1 MEFDNFGVC
10 MDYTAIT
17 EAVSDEQPCGP
28 DLLAIGDFEFDN
40 ATLLIE
46 DLFPSRFLSEG
57 KPFDR
62 KAIKIEPH
70 VETLHGLLE
79 RSRDLRLIA
88 LEARLQALCGTMKGY
103 SDCLQGAA
111 ALLSEQ
117 WYNVHPIIEDGFT
130 VDRQNSLET
139 FADYAS
145 ICMPLMHMPIFTDGK
160 IGNVSYRTFEV
171 ASGKKDARD
180 GEYAPGESPAAAS
193 AIVAA
198 AQSHENA
205 NKIEAFYAET
215 VAAREAAGT
224 IRRKCQLADSN
235 PFSPDFDRLEGVLD
249 GIKTFL
255 EEARPDL
262 IAAEHSSLE
271 IEDAANTNA
280 AEDAN
285 DNAISPEAS
294 QITNVS
300 SGGPAAVGKVVS
312 HADAAAALDAVVA
325 YFIRTEP
332 SSPGLILVKQARLL
346 IGKPLMAALEILL
359 PSVADKARIDFGSE
373 HGFNMTVPRMKML
386 SEGASDNQITP
397 SDPAAFVIE
406 NREQASATIS
416 NVETFY
422 RQTEPSSPVPILLF
436 KAKTYQSRE
445 FSAII
450 NDLFAHLSQDGGAN
464 T

>member
-1 MEFDNFGVC
+1 MAFDNFGVC

-28 DLLAIGDFEFDN
+28 DLLASGDFEFDN

-70 VETLHGLLE
+70 IETLHSLLE

-88 LEARLQALCGTMKGY
+88 LEARLQALCGTMEGY
-103 SDCLQGAA
+103 SACLQGAA

-117 WYNVHPIIEDGFT
+117 WYDAHPVIEDGFT

-139 FADYAS
+139 FSDYAS
-145 ICMPLMHMPIFTDGK
+145 ICMPLMHMPIVADGK
-160 IGNVSYRTFEV
+160 IGNVSYRTYEV
-171 ASGKKDARD
+171 ACGKKDARD
-180 GEYAPGESPAAAS
+180 GEYAPGDAPPATS

-198 AQSHENA
+198 VQSHDNA
-205 NKIEAFYAET
+205 SKVEAFYAAT
-215 VAAREAAGT
+215 VAAREAAGA

-249 GIKTFL
+249 GIRSFL

-262 IAAEHSSLE
+262 AADEAS
-271 IEDAANTNA
+271 AADQDDPAGTETA
-280 AEDAN
+280 DDTAH
-285 DNAISPEAS
+285 SPEAS
-294 QITNVS
+294 QITSVA
-300 SGGPAAVGKVVS
+300 SGGPTAVGNVAS

-325 YFIRTEP
+325 YFIKTEP

-359 PSVADKARIDFGSE
+359 PGVADKAMIDFGSE

-397 SDPAAFVIE
+397 SDPAAFVVE

-436 KAKTYQSRE
+436 KAKTYQSRD

-450 NDLFAHLSQDGGAN
+450 NDLFAHVSQDGGAN